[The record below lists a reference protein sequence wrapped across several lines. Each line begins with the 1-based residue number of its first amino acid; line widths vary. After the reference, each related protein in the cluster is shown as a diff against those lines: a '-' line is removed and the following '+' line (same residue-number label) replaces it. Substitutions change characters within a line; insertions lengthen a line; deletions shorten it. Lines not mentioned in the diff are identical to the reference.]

1 MFTKTTAISKHNKI
15 SIHDSLV
22 GYSFILPS
30 LIGFC
35 LFMAFPLFYSLFL
48 SLMDWSM
55 FRGLSGST
63 FVGLKNYINAFHN
76 EYFWAGIRNNFLFV
90 IMAVP
95 LLIMLSLILAVLLN
109 GEIYGRG
116 ALRAA
121 YFMPYVTTVTASAIV
136 FSALFHPEFGPING
150 LLMKLGV
157 DNPPGWVASSKW
169 ALFTIA
175 LFWIWKNIGYCIVIF
190 LAGLQSIN
198 LSLYEAADI
207 DGASKLQQFF
217 RITMPMVSPTTFF
230 LVITTIISSF
240 QLFAEIQ
247 VMTQGGP
254 GTATV
259 SLVYHIYQTGFQEFK
274 MGYASAVSWIFFLII
289 LIITGLQWVGQKKW
303 VNYD

>member
-1 MFTKTTAISKHNKI
+1 
-15 SIHDSLV
+15 
-22 GYSFILPS
+22 
-30 LIGFC
+30 
-35 LFMAFPLFYSLFL
+35 
-48 SLMDWSM
+48 M

-63 FVGLKNYINAFHN
+63 FAGFGNYIKVFHN
-76 EYFWAGIRNNFLFV
+76 EYFWAGLRNNLLFV

-95 LLIMLSLILAVLLN
+95 LLIIISLIVAVLLN
-109 GEIYGRG
+109 GKIFGRG
-116 ALRAA
+116 LLRAV

-136 FSALFHPEFGPING
+136 FSALFHPEFGPVNNI
-150 LLMKLGV
+150 LRSLGV
-157 DNPPGWVASSKW
+157 VNPPGWVASSKW

-190 LAGLQSIN
+190 LAGLQGIN
-198 LSLYEAADI
+198 KSLYEAAEI
-207 DGASKLQQFF
+207 DGASTKQQFF
-217 RITMPMVSPTTFF
+217 KITMPMVSPTTFF
-230 LVITTIISSF
+230 LLVTTVITSF

-274 MGYASAVSWIFFLII
+274 MGYASAVSWVFFLLI
-289 LIITGLQWVGQKKW
+289 LLVTVIQWKGQKKW